1 MSNQNQENAMIEKSP
16 LDNPELYEFFAF
28 VVDSDV
34 AMVFPVHLSIE
45 GIIAAL
51 QSNPKIVKLR
61 PYEKN
66 QVTLGWVMTN
76 EDAPDNHV
84 RFKPEGVQ

>member
-1 MSNQNQENAMIEKSP
+1 MEKSP

-34 AMVFPVHLSIE
+34 AMVFPVHVSIE

-66 QVTLGWVMTN
+66 QVTLGWVMTDEN
-76 EDAPDNHV
+76 APDNHV
-84 RFKPEGVQ
+84 RFKAEGLQ